1 MPIVNTKKM
10 LLDAQRGGYAVGA
23 FNAENLEMV
32 QAIVAAAEEARSPVI
47 IQTTPS
53 TLKYAPPEAF
63 AGMARAIA
71 ERAAAPVAMH
81 LDHGDSFALCA
92 RCFRAGYSSIM
103 IDGSKLPLDENIA
116 LSSRVAEMCHAAG
129 IPVEAELGEVG
140 GKEDS
145 TVSNGDHLTNPA
157 DAERFVRETG
167 VDSLAV
173 GIGTA
178 HGIYKT
184 VPHLDIGRLA
194 EIRAAVSIPLVL
206 HGASGLTDNDVRDC
220 IARGICK
227 VNFATELRQ
236 AFTGA
241 VRMFLASDADAF
253 DPKKFGKPASEA
265 VREQVLLRMATC
277 GSVGVLA

>member
-1 MPIVNTKKM
+1 M
-10 LLDAQRGGYAVGA
+10 LHDAQRGGYAVGA

-53 TLKYAPPEAF
+53 TLKYVPPDAF

-71 ERAAAPVAMH
+71 ERAAVPVALH

-103 IDGSKLPLDENIA
+103 IDGSKLPLDGNIA
-116 LSSRVAEMCHAAG
+116 LSRSVAEMCHASG

-157 DAERFVRETG
+157 DAERFVSETG

-178 HGIYKT
+178 HGVYKT
-184 VPHLDIGRLA
+184 APHLDIGRLA

-206 HGASGLTDNDVRDC
+206 HGASGLSDKDVRDC

-236 AFTGA
+236 AFTGG
-241 VRMFLASDADAF
+241 VRKFLDGDADAF
-253 DPKKFGKPASEA
+253 DPKKFGKPAREA

-277 GSVGVLA
+277 GSVGRLA

>member
-1 MPIVNTKKM
+1 M
-10 LLDAQRGGYAVGA
+10 LLDAQRAGYAVGA

-71 ERAAAPVAMH
+71 ERAAVPVALH

-103 IDGSKLPLDENIA
+103 IDGSKLPLDGNIA
-116 LSSRVAEMCHAAG
+116 LSRSVAEMCHASG

-157 DAERFVRETG
+157 DAERFVSETG

-178 HGIYKT
+178 HGVYKT
-184 VPHLDIGRLA
+184 APHLDIGRLA

-206 HGASGLTDNDVRDC
+206 HGASGLSDKDVRDC

-236 AFTGA
+236 AFAGA
-241 VRMFLASDADAF
+241 VRKFFARDADAF
-253 DPKKFGKPASEA
+253 DPKKFGKPAREA

-277 GSVGVLA
+277 GSVGRLE